1 MSNQNLLRKEQ
12 KQEWYQRNKER
23 ILEKQ
28 RSSERR
34 RETQREWYLK
44 NRKQCIERAIKW
56 GKSNPEA
63 RELIVHRYTHKKSTQ
78 KKALQW

>member
-1 MSNQNLLRKEQ
+1 LEQ
-12 KQEWYQRNKER
+12 QRNSNRK
-23 ILEKQ
+23 K
-28 RSSERR
+28 
-34 RETQREWYLK
+34 ETQRGWYLK

-63 RELIVHRYTHKKSTQ
+63 RELIVHRYTHKKHTQ

>member
-1 MSNQNLLRKEQ
+1 MSSQNVLRKVQ

-23 ILEKQ
+23 ILEKEKNSK
-28 RSSERR
+28 RKK
-34 RETQREWYLK
+34 ETQREWYLK

-63 RELIVHRYTHKKSTQ
+63 RELIVHRYTHKKHTQ